1 MAREMDMAISIANAR
16 SFLFVPATRPD
27 RFSKALESGA
37 DYVVID
43 LEDAVAVADKAVAR
57 ENLADGFSGLSATQ
71 RERVMVR
78 INPTD
83 SEFHDADLA
92 LLAVLVEEGLRAI
105 MVPKAAVSAEIQRVV
120 DRLSEEIEVVA
131 LVESLAGVD
140 ALDYLAKL
148 PSVVRF
154 AFGHLDFQVDMG
166 MHCGAE
172 EIELTPVRYAIAA
185 ASRRANMAPPIDGV
199 TVDTKDIARIQ
210 ADIGRAVGF
219 GFTAKLCIHPAQVAT
234 VNLAFAPSAEELAWA
249 HRVVAEADAV
259 GGAVFSLDGKMVDM
273 PVINKAKHIIAKA
286 HNFEGA

>member
-1 MAREMDMAISIANAR
+1 MAIDIANAR
-16 SFLFVPATRPD
+16 SFLFVPATRPE

-37 DYVVID
+37 DWVVID
-43 LEDAVAVADKAVAR
+43 LEDAVAAADKDRAR
-57 ENLADGFSGLSATQ
+57 ENLADGFSGLSAVQ
-71 RERVMVR
+71 RARVLVR

-92 LLAVLVEEGLRAI
+92 LLAVLVEEGLRAV
-105 MVPKAAVSAEIQRVV
+105 MVPKAAVAAEIQRIA
-120 DRLSEEIEVVA
+120 DRLSEDIEVVA

-166 MHCGAE
+166 MNCDADE
-172 EIELTPVRYAIAA
+172 EALIPVRFAIAA

-199 TVDTKDIARIQ
+199 TVDTKDLSLIQ
-210 ADIGRAVGF
+210 RHIDRALGF
-219 GFTAKLCIHPAQVAT
+219 GFAGKLCIHPAQVGT
-234 VNLAFAPSAEELAWA
+234 VNRAFTPSRSDIEWA
-249 HRVVAEADAV
+249 QRVVAADAH

-273 PVINKAKHIIAKA
+273 PVISKARHILAKA
-286 HNFEGA
+286 QSFEEA